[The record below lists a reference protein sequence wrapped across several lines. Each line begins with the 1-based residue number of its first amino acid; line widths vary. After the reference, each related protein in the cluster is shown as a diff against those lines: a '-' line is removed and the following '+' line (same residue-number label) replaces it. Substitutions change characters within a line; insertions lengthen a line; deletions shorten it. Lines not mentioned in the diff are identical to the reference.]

1 MFCIIVYNQLLATIE
16 NLNCIKTQFSQTV
29 SAYKFNKETMGLSPK
44 EMEDAIIKNL
54 REKTGKSINEW
65 LIVLSEEKFSNK
77 KEMKLC
83 LKEKYKI
90 GHFQA
95 QTIVKLYLEKN
106 NV

>member
-1 MFCIIVYNQLLATIE
+1 
-16 NLNCIKTQFSQTV
+16 
-29 SAYKFNKETMGLSPK
+29 MGLSPK

-54 REKTGKSINEW
+54 QDKTGKSINEW
-65 LIVLSEEKFSNK
+65 LKVLSEENLSNK

-95 QTIVKLYLEKN
+95 QTIVKLFLEKAN
-106 NV
+106 FQ